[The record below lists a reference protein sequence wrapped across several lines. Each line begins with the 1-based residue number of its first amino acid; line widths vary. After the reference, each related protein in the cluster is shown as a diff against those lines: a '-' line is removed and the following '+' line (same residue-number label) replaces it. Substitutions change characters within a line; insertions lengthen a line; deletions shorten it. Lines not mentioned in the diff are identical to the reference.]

1 MGEYQNANLVRC
13 LSSSWPG
20 RRSNQDKTW
29 GAGHCSSRGRSSGVR
44 TTLPVEDM
52 WKVEFASDLRL
63 ISHIR
68 LFFLPCGTPE
78 DYNLLKFLLVRTE
91 NGFFHDTSFL
101 AISVTSVAVANA
113 AQRRNGCFW
122 LAVYGD
128 TGYCGGRQFP
138 ATWSVTLLAHLSADP
153 EAVKGPDLSSFL
165 ISPLP
170 RCQGPQPQAL
180 DGTAHR

>member
-1 MGEYQNANLVRC
+1 MARKEVQSGQNMGGGTLFRQGQVLWSKDYSTCWGHVENRIC
-13 LSSSWPG
+13 I
-20 RRSNQDKTW
+20 RSK
-29 GAGHCSSRGRSSGVR
+29 AH
-44 TTLPVEDM
+44 
-52 WKVEFASDLRL
+52 
-63 ISHIR
+63 ISYKA
-68 LFFLPCGTPE
+68 FFLPCGTPE
-78 DYNLLKFLLVRTE
+78 DYNLLKFLLVPTE

-113 AQRRNGCFW
+113 AQRRKGCFW

-138 ATWSVTLLAHLSADP
+138 ATWSVTLLAHLSANP